1 MTARVRSRHP
11 PAWWGAVAS
20 ILDPSDDSLAM
31 LQHSL
36 ACDLLNFYNWTGVA
50 RTLTSRGEFAAAMDT
65 ASRGLDVLPHR
76 QIADEL
82 FAAYVATGQFDA
94 ALATS
99 QRFID
104 AEPAR
109 DVDRLGL
116 AAAQG
121 DAVAALAIR
130 NKIDADPAAE
140 PLSLA
145 VAAVMGDRAEANRLA
160 ALADAQPLG
169 FLKLLDHI
177 GQCYCGAPFDLE
189 VTPNFARLVGEANL
203 PWPPSSPIKWPLK
216 DW

>member
-1 MTARVRSRHP
+1 
-11 PAWWGAVAS
+11 
-20 ILDPSDDSLAM
+20 
-31 LQHSL
+31 
-36 ACDLLNFYNWTGVA
+36 
-50 RTLTSRGEFAAAMDT
+50 
-65 ASRGLDVLPHR
+65 
-76 QIADEL
+76 
-82 FAAYVATGQFDA
+82 
-94 ALATS
+94 
-99 QRFID
+99 
-104 AEPAR
+104 
-109 DVDRLGL
+109 DRLGL

-130 NKIDADPAAE
+130 NEIDADPAAE

-169 FLKLLDHI
+169 FLKLLDDI